1 MQIIDRMDQIIAHL
15 QKDKRLAK
23 VLETV
28 QLNPLPRRND
38 HYFVLMKS
46 IASQQLST
54 KAAETIWNRFL
65 DLFPDR
71 YPYAELVLNTPM
83 ESMRGAGM
91 SGQKSNYLKNIAEF
105 SQTNPM
111 TDAHLDGMSDED
123 IIAYLSSIKGVGKWT
138 VEMLL
143 MFGLGRPNVFPI
155 DDLGVRQGMIKVYG
169 IQSEGKEQRAEM
181 EKIAQKWA
189 PYRSYG
195 CLAMWRWKDGD

>member
-1 MQIIDRMDQIIAHL
+1 MDQIIAHL
-15 QKDKRLAK
+15 QKDKKLAK
-23 VLETV
+23 VLDSME
-28 QLNPLPRRND
+28 LAPLPRRDD

-46 IASQQLST
+46 IASQQLSI
-54 KAAETIWNRFL
+54 KAAATIWERFL

-71 YPYAELVLNTPM
+71 YPYAELVLNTPL

-91 SGQKSNYLKNIAEF
+91 SGQKSSYLKNIAEF
-105 SQTNPM
+105 SLSNPM
-111 TDAHLDGMSDED
+111 TDTHLDAMDD
-123 IIAYLSSIKGVGKWT
+123 AAIIAYLSSIKGVGKWT

-155 DDLGVRQGMIKVYG
+155 DDLGVRQGMIKVYD
-169 IQSEGKEQRAEM
+169 IRTEGKEQRAEM
-181 EKIAQKWA
+181 EKIAKKWA